1 MAGGLI
7 QLVAQGAQDA
17 YLTANPQVTF
27 FKKVFRRYTNFAIE
41 PIENQFNGVA
51 DFGKKPEV
59 TISRNA
65 DLVSRMY
72 LKATVAASPSTT
84 KENAKWAW
92 VQRLGLSMIKN
103 VELQIGG
110 QKIDKHYSQWM
121 DIWHE
126 LSGDD
131 DHGASWDEMIGN
143 TAFANQLR
151 RVNVSTHGD
160 YKRSVDLF
168 VPLYFWFNRS
178 PGAALPLIA
187 LQYHEVKVL
196 FEFRDKS
203 ECVNADGQLTV
214 SSEIKPSMS
223 SASLVVDYIYLD
235 SNERKRFA
243 QLSHEYLIDQVQDEQ
258 APGGQSVSSTSATV
272 RLNFNHPC
280 KALYWVNPLN
290 KWTNGSHFLG
300 SDLDSASRNFILRHC
315 TTGLIDLNSG
325 SKVEWR
331 VVSGGNII
339 SQVFNKTNTVHGES
353 STFGSFE
360 LASADNHTSSKLNT
374 LFKDY
379 EPLVKFIN
387 GVSLTIGPVHD
398 GLTIDLSALTTSD
411 SNVGYYDCM
420 SFANGLLPVS
430 VASKL
435 VTDTIGTDS
444 HDLSSASSSDVNTV
458 FKTCKLVAT
467 DGSKKSTK
475 VKLYG
480 WNLTGANLDNS
491 GQTIATAKLKLNG
504 NDRFEEQN
512 AIYFNKVQPWQAHQS
527 AAHDGVYVYS
537 FALDLHDPQPSGSCN
552 FSRIDNSQLELT
564 FPSGQE
570 ASNVNVYAMNHNVL
584 RIVSGMGGLAYS
596 N

>member
-27 FKKVFRRYTNFAIE
+27 FKKVFRRYTNFAVE

-72 LKATVAASPSTT
+72 LKTTVKASVTTAAPG
-84 KENAKWAW
+84 ERWAW

-131 DHGASWDEMIGN
+131 DHGASWDEMTGN
-143 TAFANQLR
+143 TAFANQLKDNNTDPSHLDNER
-151 RVNVSTHGD
+151 AL
-160 YKRSVDLF
+160 DLF

-196 FEFRDKS
+196 FEFREAEK
-203 ECVNADGQLTV
+203 CVNAAAALNVV
-214 SSEIKPSMS
+214 SNLNPVMS
-223 SASLVVDYIYLD
+223 SASLVVDYVYLD

-258 APGGQSVSSTSATV
+258 APGGQSVAKDTTSATV

-280 KALYWVNPLN
+280 KALYWINPLT
-290 KWTNGSHFLG
+290 KWTDGSNYFLG
-300 SDLDSASRNFILRHC
+300 TDIDSASRNFVIRYCLDNLSTLGKGDTVRLIVAAGNI
-315 TTGLIDLNSG
+315 TTLKHTSGAVTAAPAATTLNQKHNDYNKTVNALQGVSIVVSADTAATIQLDTDNKLTVAHVNTLYNGMSFSNGYLPISVLSKYIKDESASG
-325 SKVEWR
+325 SSTDKYDIAYANTTDSAT
-331 VVSGGNII
+331 SGA
-339 SQVFNKTNTVHGES
+339 VFNTVS
-353 STFGSFE
+353 NPLSTTV
-360 LASADNHTSSKLNT
+360 LAQ
-374 LFKDY
+374 
-379 EPLVKFIN
+379 
-387 GVSLTIGPVHD
+387 GVTRVR
-398 GLTIDLSALTTSD
+398 
-411 SNVGYYDCM
+411 
-420 SFANGLLPVS
+420 
-430 VASKL
+430 
-435 VTDTIGTDS
+435 
-444 HDLSSASSSDVNTV
+444 
-458 FKTCKLVAT
+458 
-467 DGSKKSTK
+467 
-475 VKLYG
+475 LYG

-491 GQTIATAKLKLNG
+491 GQTIKTAKLKLNG

-512 AIYFNKVQPWQAHQS
+512 AVYFNKVQPWQAHQNGP
-527 AAHDGVYVYS
+527 HDGVYVYS

-564 FPSGQE
+564 MNAQE
-570 ASNVNVYAMNHNVL
+570 ASSINVYAMNHNVL